1 MLSKCP
7 CLGVK
12 QCDAYGRILKRFQ
25 ISLENEQAFKECLK
39 LLENEFLFRNG
50 APKGDS
56 AHPLTT
62 SGSQQLFSSQQL
74 VASQR
79 PVASQQLVA
88 SQHPV
93 ANQLQIIDYTSQ
105 LTEPQSIMHRGYTMY
120 PNLVRNCQPVHTFP
134 TSSIYASQQD
144 LSYPLETSTAK
155 PIRQPINMFPLE
167 YTNLT
172 EKIVLPPKD
181 LDDLKKLTD
190 NELRRLIRSTL
201 EDKEFENFIHRLE
214 NIISGL

>member
-56 AHPLTT
+56 AHSLTT

-79 PVASQQLVA
+79 PVASQ
-88 SQHPV
+88 
-93 ANQLQIIDYTSQ
+93 LQIIDYPSQ